1 MPQQG
6 GKWDSLTAART
17 AVFWEEWTTGGRQPW
32 GRAPCYFVRGA
43 QWRKGHTRG
52 GEIAAGNVDRRRGC
66 PAEGQRG
73 KDCFV
78 LCAEVCYNRN
88 EKPYGRAA

>member
-1 MPQQG
+1 MG
-6 GKWDSLTAART
+6 GMGDRRTAAMGQIALLFC
-17 AVFWEEWTTGGRQPW
+17 AVGRNGEKDIREADRSQRATLTGGEDDRQ
-32 GRAPCYFVRGA
+32 RGN
-43 QWRKGHTRG
+43 G
-52 GEIAAGNVDRRRGC
+52 
-66 PAEGQRG
+66 G